1 MKKSNPN
8 RVKIGDHEVV
18 LKERH
23 SWSDMACALPA
34 VLLLAV
40 LTYYPLCKLVQISFT
55 DWNLLNDTWMYVG
68 LKNWKWLFAGSGAK
82 YLWNSLKVTFLYS
95 MGEIIVTMVGGMLL
109 ALLFNRLTRS
119 FGLMRAFVFVP
130 KYVAMSSAAVVFLWI
145 LNTDAGVLN
154 YLLQCIGLPAVDWL
168 NQQSTALPSVLMLTG
183 WRVIGYG
190 MMIYLS
196 AMIGISPEYYEAAS
210 LDGANG
216 FQKFFRITL
225 PLLSPTT
232 LFLLV
237 TTFLSSMKVFQSVD
251 ILTSGGPARSTEV
264 FVYLI
269 YRYAM
274 VDFRM
279 DRASTAAVM
288 FFLILLTITVLT
300 MKISDRSVTYDS

>member
-1 MKKSNPN
+1 MGGFFGVASKNDC
-8 RVKIGDHEVV
+8 VFDLFFGTDY
-18 LKERH
+18 H
-23 SWSDMACALPA
+23 SHLG
-34 VLLLAV
+34 
-40 LTYYPLCKLVQISFT
+40 TKR
-55 DWNLLNDTWMYVG
+55 
-68 LKNWKWLFAGSGAK
+68 
-82 YLWNSLKVTFLYS
+82 
-95 MGEIIVTMVGGMLL
+95 GGM
-109 ALLFNRLTRS
+109 
-119 FGLMRAFVFVP
+119 
-130 KYVAMSSAAVVFLWI
+130 AV
-145 LNTDAGVLN
+145 
-154 YLLQCIGLPAVDWL
+154 Y
-168 NQQSTALPSVLMLTG
+168 
-183 WRVIGYG
+183 
-190 MMIYLS
+190 
-196 AMIGISPEYYEAAS
+196 
-210 LDGANG
+210 DGANG